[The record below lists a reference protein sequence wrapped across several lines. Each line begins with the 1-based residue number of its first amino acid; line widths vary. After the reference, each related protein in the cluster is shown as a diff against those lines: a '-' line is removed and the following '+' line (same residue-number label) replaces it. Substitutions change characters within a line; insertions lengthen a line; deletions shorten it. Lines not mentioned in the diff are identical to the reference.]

1 MADPATE
8 ASLTSVI
15 NHLTSKNGDKN
26 SWLKKI
32 SQQLDS
38 KGASGDDPFGG
49 FKIPKLTDIAKGL
62 TFGLAPGLI
71 KKSVSGMQIFMNS
84 LNAMQVDDIGKSGAI
99 IQLVDEY
106 SDAMSNFADI
116 PWMKALKGTFLLSTF
131 SDVFIELTSELG
143 SDENLKKIK
152 PLSKFAKAFGEPLKL
167 IGNALNSF
175 GKINWITAWFGSK
188 FLTKFV
194 RALTDIAIS
203 FTGNK
208 KGFESF
214 GEILGKL
221 NEALSKFA
229 RTFNGVQFGKLLKG
243 SKVLERVILS
253 LLSPA
258 KAVSKNKQALE
269 RFGETLN
276 SFAIPLTTFVTA
288 FNDMKIFKMFIGVK
302 VLGKIIE
309 PLVVIAK
316 AVSKNKSVFERF
328 GETLSKVA
336 EPLKAFGETFDKIG
350 NSLIKASVSLLIVAG
365 ALALSAYS
373 FKLFKDVEWP
383 KVVAGVLALLGIS
396 TSLLILSKVSKD
408 IIKAAAAIAI
418 VAASLGIAALSFKL
432 FGDTKWWDV
441 LAGVGILAAIMGG
454 LVAMGV
460 LLSGP
465 QMGLVL
471 VAAAVMGI
479 VSLAMIPFAMSLK
492 LLSGVDWAGF
502 DGIFTALAKLAAGV
516 ALLQFVIPGLIAG
529 ALALIP
535 FALGLKI
542 LSSIDWNT
550 FEGISESLKLL
561 AEGVKEISFFNM
573 IKAGYAMVPFAAGIV
588 LLRIAVGKGKTL
600 PTFLEKFNAST
611 KDLNGE
617 SLISASKGILALSG
631 ALVAMAGS
639 QVVSGVGTL
648 IGKILRF
655 GGDGPIEQLIKLA
668 KHGYNLSIL
677 GMGVR
682 DLANGLKTLAGFTSE
697 LDIFETLADKFKS
710 LDALDPTGIKAFA
723 EGINSLAIALTALSA
738 LDGQLS
744 VLDQI
749 PYDKLKSLSESI
761 KPGAPLIQIVNG
773 LKESEQSKETS
784 MILQKGIRSNP
795 PTVGAQLGKA
805 GNIATTPMI
814 IVNNNTGGNVTNNT
828 STSSNVNNNGSVNTP
843 IITASGSGMFTNY

>member
-1 MADPATE
+1 MPDATE
-8 ASLTSVI
+8 ESLKNVI

-32 SQQLDS
+32 SQQLES

-49 FKIPKLTDIAKGL
+49 FKVPKLTDIAKGL

-106 SDAMSNFADI
+106 SDAMSNFANI
-116 PWMKALKGTFLLSTF
+116 PWMKAMKGTFLLSQF
-131 SDVFIELTSELG
+131 SGMFIEITSELG
-143 SDENLKKIK
+143 SEKNLEKIK

-208 KGFESF
+208 KEFESF
-214 GEILGKL
+214 GEILEKL
-221 NEALSKFA
+221 NEPLSKFA

-243 SKVLERVILS
+243 SKVLERVVLS

-258 KAVSKNKQALE
+258 KAVSKNKQTLE

-276 SFAIPLTTFVTA
+276 SFATPLTTFVRA
-288 FNDMKIFKMFIGVK
+288 FNDMKIIKMFIGVK
-302 VLGKIIE
+302 VLGKVIE

-383 KVVAGVLALLGIS
+383 EVVTGVLALVGIS
-396 TSLLILSKVSKD
+396 TSLIILSKVSKD
-408 IIKAAAAIAI
+408 IIKAAAAVAI
-418 VAASLGIAALSFKL
+418 VATSLGIAAISFKL
-432 FGDTKWWDV
+432 FAGTEWLDV

-454 LVAMGV
+454 LVAMGA

-550 FEGISESLKLL
+550 FEGISEALKLL

-600 PTFLEKFNAST
+600 PTFLEKFNEST

-617 SLISASKGILALSG
+617 SLISASKGIFALSG

-655 GGDGPIEQLIKLA
+655 GSDSPIEQLMKLS
-668 KHGYNLSIL
+668 KHGYSLSIL
-677 GMGVR
+677 GTGVA
-682 DLANGLKTLAGFTSE
+682 DLASGLKSLAGINSE
-697 LDIFETLADKFKS
+697 LDILETLADKFKGLES
-710 LDALDPTGIKAFA
+710 LDPTGIKAFA
-723 EGINSLAIALTALSA
+723 EGINSLTIALNALSQ
-738 LDGQLS
+738 LDGKLG

-761 KPGAPLIQIVNG
+761 KPGSPLIQIVNG
-773 LKESEQSKETS
+773 ITESQQSKETAEVLKQS
-784 MILQKGIRSNP
+784 IRSNA
-795 PTVGAQLGKA
+795 PTTGSQLGNAGAVGANPMVIINNNNG
-805 GNIATTPMI
+805 GNI
-814 IVNNNTGGNVTNNT
+814 TNNS
-828 STSSNVNNNGSVNTP
+828 STSSNVNNNGSVNAP
-843 IITASGSGMFTNY
+843 IITASASGLFTMV